1 MKCFVSFCYVHHVV
15 LMCACVYNVYRKPCL
30 FCMFWTAF
38 ISNRW
43 THSHTTK
50 ILHSNKY
57 RTTQMPVSHL
67 SQFVS
72 NFKLSPFYAI
82 ISHIFVP
89 LTSDRAAKA
98 CEHTGWGC
106 YDTTQHN
113 TNKIEWTKFSI
124 CFAFYYVVCVNLL
137 DNWRGNWLYLHIVHA
152 PCENALCSKLVLS
165 SSIKNAI
172 SNHEI
177 RHIH

>member
-15 LMCACVYNVYRKPCL
+15 SMCACVYNVYRKQCL

-38 ISNRW
+38 ISKRW

-113 TNKIEWTKFSI
+113 TTQTKSNEQSFLS
-124 CFAFYYVVCVNLL
+124 ASQFYYVLCVHLL
-137 DNWRGNWLYLHIVHA
+137 DNWRV
-152 PCENALCSKLVLS
+152 EFLCS
-165 SSIKNAI
+165 I
-172 SNHEI
+172 SLWT
-177 RHIH
+177 